1 MGFITK
7 CFIRKN
13 TTELQK
19 KLEEM
24 GYKICLCANFE
35 NAVWLTNYL
44 ERGEIHGIGYSDE
57 TKPMTVEEALALYLY
72 ETDAI
77 DCGDNENLFLA
88 LAAMTDD
95 TNVFQWF
102 TDGKD
107 FGYSP
112 KTVMHNKSMPC
123 YHTLVFDHR
132 KDDLSMEDFLNFRK
146 ATVEEIIKLFQK

>member
-13 TTELQK
+13 FPELQK

-24 GYKICLCANFE
+24 GYDICPCVNFE

-44 ERGEIHGIGYSDE
+44 ERGEIHSIGYSDE
-57 TKPMTVEEALALYLY
+57 TRSMTEEETLALFLY

-88 LAAMTDD
+88 LAAMRDD
-95 TNVFQWF
+95 TSYGQYW
-102 TDGKD
+102 
-107 FGYSP
+107 
-112 KTVMHNKSMPC
+112 
-123 YHTLVFDHR
+123 VFDV
-132 KDDLSMEDFLNFRK
+132 DFDKWEEGDFVLGEFTRCSCYCHV
-146 ATVEEIIKLFQK
+146 ATAEEIIKHFNNE

>member
-24 GYKICLCANFE
+24 GYDICLCANFE

-77 DCGDNENLFLA
+77 DCGDNDNLFLA
-88 LAAMTDD
+88 LAAMRDD
-95 TNVFQWF
+95 TLDKHIFVNDLGDWAIYHEELTEVGNISRFEFQ
-102 TDGKD
+102 GI
-107 FGYSP
+107 P
-112 KTVMHNKSMPC
+112 RC
-123 YHTLVFDHR
+123 FDPE
-132 KDDLSMEDFLNFRK
+132 LYRK
-146 ATVEEIIKLFQK
+146 ATAEEIIKIFTNE